1 MSGIVKVNDQFQSCF
16 SCLIHQQIRA
26 VWVPAARSCAITNIV
41 DCRGFYITLL
51 VNDIFLL
58 LVMLAGLLRI
68 RFSAG
73 GSFYLSR
80 LLWKQ
85 VGHCRFLLAVMLL
98 SNCI

>member
-1 MSGIVKVNDQFQSCF
+1 MITFNPLALLY
-16 SCLIHQQIRA
+16 LIHQQIRA

-41 DCRGFYITLL
+41 DCRGFYI
-51 VNDIFLL
+51 VLL
-58 LVMLAGLLRI
+58 LTDVVLLLIMLSGLLRI

-85 VGHCRFLLAVMLL
+85 VGHCQFLLAVMLL
-98 SNCI
+98 SNCICRS